1 MEAAFLKGTIDET
14 ELLLKES
21 VDREMTLE
29 DKLKDQTSQLEK
41 LETELHSLEERQRKR
56 YADVMKEKEDC

>member
-1 MEAAFLKGTIDET
+1 LEAAFLKGTIDET

>member
-1 MEAAFLKGTIDET
+1 LEAAFLKGTIDET

-41 LETELHSLEERQRKR
+41 LEAELHSLEERQRKR